1 MIKSVRFLCV
11 EGFRARVIIIALLF
25 TVKAYSY
32 SPSARGVPGR
42 FALCLERLSSLV
54 KLLIYPLIGKSY
66 IIMYFTRYIPIP
78 KSLYYLIYQHQY
90 NMHSISNSRLDGII
104 CSKDDF
110 LSNGEILLLP
120 IYRTIAFHP
129 KK

>member
-11 EGFRARVIIIALLF
+11 EGFRARVILIALLF

-54 KLLIYPLIGKSY
+54 KLLIYPLIGT
-66 IIMYFTRYIPIP
+66 IIYNNVLHEVYPDTEIPILSDLSTP
-78 KSLYYLIYQHQY
+78 VQHAIDSQLQ
-90 NMHSISNSRLDGII
+90 IG
-104 CSKDDF
+104 
-110 LSNGEILLLP
+110 
-120 IYRTIAFHP
+120 
-129 KK
+129 